1 MVKFLLRLKTLIL
14 FVLSIILFWQ
24 GFTLLLPS
32 LLWNMLIIIAAVFIL
47 MLACGSFDK
56 NNKLG
61 KYNKS

>member
-24 GFTLLLPS
+24 GFTILLPS
-32 LLWNMLIIIAAVFIL
+32 LLWNMLIIIAAVYIL
-47 MLACGSFDK
+47 ILACDSFDK

>member
-24 GFTLLLPS
+24 GLILLLPS
-32 LLWNMLIIIAAVFIL
+32 LLWNMLIIIAAVYIL
-47 MLACGSFDK
+47 ILACDSFDK

>member
-32 LLWNMLIIIAAVFIL
+32 LLWDMLIIIAAVFIL
-47 MLACGSFDK
+47 MLACDSFDK

>member
-32 LLWNMLIIIAAVFIL
+32 LLWNMLIIIAAVYIL
-47 MLACGSFDK
+47 ILACDSFDK

-61 KYNKS
+61 KYNNS

>member
-47 MLACGSFDK
+47 MLACDSFDK

>member
-1 MVKFLLRLKTLIL
+1 MVKFLLKLKTLIL

-47 MLACGSFDK
+47 MLACDSFDK

>member
-24 GFTLLLPS
+24 GITLLLPS

-47 MLACGSFDK
+47 MLACDSFDK

>member
-47 MLACGSFDK
+47 MLACDSFDK
-56 NNKLG
+56 NNNLG

>member
-1 MVKFLLRLKTLIL
+1 MVKFLLRLKALIL

-47 MLACGSFDK
+47 MLACDSFDK